1 MQRNNAGEMK
11 SATNSAKTNP
21 MRVAGAAC
29 IVIAG
34 AFLVA
39 GILFFG
45 MTEESAANRDFIE
58 YWAAGQQLVHSE
70 NPYDAT
76 GILTRER
83 EVGYAGD
90 RPKISF
96 SPPIAFFLALPLG
109 FVGAKA
115 GLILWTIALLAA
127 ISLANWIIWILN
139 GRPPNRWHLL
149 GYVFAP
155 VLACQMA
162 GQLGTF
168 LLLGVVLF
176 LLLHRT
182 RPLLA
187 GAALL
192 PCALKPHLFLPFAI
206 ALVLWSL
213 HRRVFRVLTG
223 FVVVLTASCVVTLS
237 FDPVVWSQY
246 AAMMKSTGVLDGFVP
261 TLSAALRVLVN
272 PNARWVQ
279 FTPEACGCIWA
290 VWYFGTRRTQWRW
303 TENGLLLLLVSAAC
317 TPYAWFSDE
326 AVLLPAVMFG
336 VYRALDSGRS
346 LLPIGVFAGVAL
358 IEVLSV
364 VKMTSPF
371 YLWTVPAWFAWYLYA
386 TGAKRTQAV
395 PIPV

>member
-83 EVGYAGD
+83 EVGYSGD

-237 FDPVVWSQY
+237 FDSLVWSQY